1 MREIDKVAWILIE
14 DGRVLSTRSQGKDV
28 WYLPGGKREPGE
40 SDLETL
46 RREVDEELSVEVDTG
61 SAVHLGTFSA
71 QAHGHATGITVR
83 MTCYRAGYR
92 GRLRP
97 ASEIAEMAWLGYADR
112 HRTSPVD
119 QLIFDHLRDAD
130 LLR

>member
-1 MREIDKVAWILIE
+1 VREIDKVAWTLIE

-46 RREVDEELSVEVDTG
+46 RREIDEELSVEVDVR

-92 GRLRP
+92 GRLQP

-119 QLIFDHLRDAD
+119 QLIFDHLLAAD

>member
-1 MREIDKVAWILIE
+1 VREIDKEAWILVE
-14 DGRVLSTRSQGKDV
+14 DGRVLSTRSEGKDV

-40 SDLETL
+40 GDLGTL
-46 RREVDEELSVEVDTG
+46 RREIAEELSVEVDVSGAT
-61 SAVHLGTFSA
+61 HLGTFTA
-71 QAHGHATGITVR
+71 QAHGHAAGTTVR

-119 QLIFDHLRDAD
+119 QLIFDHLLAAD

>member
-1 MREIDKVAWILIE
+1 MPEIDKVAWILIE

-40 SDLETL
+40 SDLDTL
-46 RREVDEELSVEVDTG
+46 RREVAEELSVAVDVAG
-61 SAVHLGTFSA
+61 AVHVGTFTA
-71 QAHGHATGITVR
+71 QAHGHAAGTTVR
-83 MTCYRAGYR
+83 MTCYRAAHDGE
-92 GRLRP
+92 LRP
-97 ASEIAEMAWLGYADR
+97 ASEIAELAWLGYADR

-119 QLIFDHLRDAD
+119 QVIFDHLLAAD

>member
-1 MREIDKVAWILIE
+1 MREIDKVAWILLE
-14 DGRVLSTRSQGKDV
+14 DGRVLSTRSSGKDV

-40 SDLETL
+40 TDLETL
-46 RREVDEELSVEVDTG
+46 HREIDEELSVEVDVRG
-61 SAVHLGTFSA
+61 AEHLGTFTA
-71 QAHGHATGITVR
+71 QAHGHASDVTVR

-92 GRLRP
+92 GQLRP

-119 QLIFDHLRDAD
+119 QLIFDHLRSAD

>member
-46 RREVDEELSVEVDTG
+46 RREIDEELSVEVDVRD
-61 SAVHLGTFSA
+61 AVHLGTFSA

-97 ASEIAEMAWLGYADR
+97 ASEIAEMAWLGYAER

>member
-14 DGRVLSTRSQGKDV
+14 DWRVLSTRSQGKDV

-46 RREVDEELSVEVDTG
+46 RREVDEELSVEVDAR
-61 SAVHLGTFSA
+61 SAVRLGTFSA

>member
-46 RREVDEELSVEVDTG
+46 RREVGEELSVEVDVRG
-61 SAVHLGTFSA
+61 ARHLGTFTA
-71 QAHGHATGITVR
+71 QAHGHAAGVAVR
-83 MTCYRAGYR
+83 MTCYQAGYR

-119 QLIFDHLRDAD
+119 QLIFDHLVAAD

>member
-1 MREIDKVAWILIE
+1 MREIDKVAWLLIE

-46 RREVDEELSVEVDTG
+46 RREIAEELSVEVDVRGAT
-61 SAVHLGTFSA
+61 HLGTFTA
-71 QAHGHATGITVR
+71 QAHGHAAGVAVR
-83 MTCYRAGYR
+83 MSCYRAGYR
-92 GRLRP
+92 GGLRP

-119 QLIFDHLRDAD
+119 QLIFDHLLAVD

>member
-1 MREIDKVAWILIE
+1 MGEIDKVAWILIE
-14 DGRVLSTRSQGKDV
+14 DGRVLSTRSMGKEA

-40 SDLETL
+40 TDLETL
-46 RREVDEELSVEVDTG
+46 RREIGEELSVEIDVP
-61 SAVHLGTFSA
+61 SAVHLGVFTA
-71 QAHGHATGITVR
+71 AAHGHAAGVTVR

-92 GRLRP
+92 GRLQP

-112 HRTSPVD
+112 HRTSAVD
-119 QLIFDHLRDAD
+119 HIIFDHLLAED

>member
-1 MREIDKVAWILIE
+1 MSEIDKVAWILIE
-14 DGRVLSTRSQGKDV
+14 DGRVLSTRSRGKDV

-40 SDLETL
+40 TDLQTL
-46 RREVDEELSVEVDTG
+46 RLEIDEELSVEVDVRD
-61 SAVHLGTFSA
+61 AVHLGTFTA
-71 QAHGHATGITVR
+71 QAHGHAAGVTVR
-83 MTCYRAGYR
+83 MTCYRAGYE

-97 ASEIAEMAWLGYADR
+97 ANEIAETAWLEYADR

-119 QLIFDHLRDAD
+119 QIIFDHLRATG

>member
-14 DGRVLSTRSQGKDV
+14 DGRVLSTRSSGKDV

-40 SDLETL
+40 TDLETL
-46 RREVDEELSVEVDTG
+46 HREIDEELSVDVDVRG
-61 SAVHLGTFSA
+61 AEHLGTFTA
-71 QAHGHATGITVR
+71 QAHGHASGVSVR
-83 MTCYRAGYR
+83 MTCYRAGYQ
-92 GRLRP
+92 GQLRP

-119 QLIFDHLRDAD
+119 QLIFDHLRSED

>member
-1 MREIDKVAWILIE
+1 VPEIDKVAWILIE
-14 DGRVLSTRSQGKDV
+14 DGRVLSTRSVGKDV

-40 SDLETL
+40 TDLETL
-46 RREVDEELSVEVDTG
+46 RREIDEELSVDVDVRD
-61 SAVHLGTFSA
+61 AVHLGTFTA
-71 QAHGHATGITVR
+71 AAHGHAGGTTVR
-83 MTCYRAGYR
+83 MTCYRAGYQ

-97 ASEIAEMAWLGYADR
+97 ASEIAEMDWLGYADR

-119 QLIFDHLRDAD
+119 QIIFDYLLAEG

>member
-46 RREVDEELSVEVDTG
+46 RREVDEELSVEVDAG

>member
-14 DGRVLSTRSQGKDV
+14 DGRVLSTRSEGEDV

-40 SDLETL
+40 TDLETL
-46 RREVDEELSVEVDTG
+46 RREVHEELSVDVDVRG
-61 SAVHLGTFSA
+61 AVHIGTFTA
-71 QAHGHATGITVR
+71 QAHSHAAGITVR

-92 GRLRP
+92 GQLQP

-112 HRTSPVD
+112 HRTSAVD
-119 QLIFDHLRDAD
+119 QIIFDHLLAED

>member
-14 DGRVLSTRSQGKDV
+14 DGRVLSTRSSGKDV

-40 SDLETL
+40 TDLETL
-46 RREVDEELSVEVDTG
+46 HREIDEELSVDVDVRG
-61 SAVHLGTFSA
+61 AQRLGTFTA
-71 QAHGHATGITVR
+71 QAHGHASGVTVR
-83 MTCYRAGYR
+83 MTCYRAGYQ
-92 GRLRP
+92 GQLRP
-97 ASEIAEMAWLGYADR
+97 ASEIAEMAWLGYVDR

-119 QLIFDHLRDAD
+119 QLIFDHLRSAD

>member
-1 MREIDKVAWILIE
+1 MREIDKVAWILVE
-14 DGRVLSTRSQGKDV
+14 DGRVLSTRSRGKDV

-46 RREVDEELSVEVDTG
+46 RREIGEELSVDVD
-61 SAVHLGTFSA
+61 
-71 QAHGHATGITVR
+71 VR
-83 MTCYRAGYR
+83 
-92 GRLRP
+92 
-97 ASEIAEMAWLGYADR
+97 R

-119 QLIFDHLRDAD
+119 QLIFDDLRAAD

>member
-46 RREVDEELSVEVDTG
+46 RREIDEELSVEVDVR

-83 MTCYRAGYR
+83 MTCYQAGYR
-92 GRLRP
+92 GLLRP

-119 QLIFDHLRDAD
+119 QLIFDHLLAAD